1 MITTEELEQAI
12 RRGRPQALM
21 AEEYAQPSPA
31 SYLRQLLRDRGL
43 NTREAIR
50 RCNLDR
56 SYGYQ
61 LFNGTRVPSRC
72 LTILMALE
80 LRFTEE
86 ETQRLLKLAGRQLCA
101 GPALRLCRRIWPRSD
116 EAAPMA
122 ALGAMRRNCGAS
134 GLRLCNGQ

>member
-21 AEEYAQPSPA
+21 AEEYVQPSPA

-86 ETQRLLKLAGRQLCA
+86 ETQRLLKLAGRPVLYARCRWDAAVLYALNHGMGPEETDALLRSLGEA
-101 GPALRLCRRIWPRSD
+101 GLD
-116 EAAPMA
+116 DK
-122 ALGAMRRNCGAS
+122 
-134 GLRLCNGQ
+134 